1 MPSTMEVSELGPGTS
16 EGEGDASTHS
26 GSDVELCGIPS
37 FEDGWFRISL
47 ADPRDTKSHGCG
59 CHLAGRPDW
68 KEGLACSGAVE
79 CPRFPFAPE
88 TKEPGAPWSEKRT

>member
-47 ADPRDTKSHGCG
+47 ADPRDTKSHG
-59 CHLAGRPDW
+59 
-68 KEGLACSGAVE
+68 
-79 CPRFPFAPE
+79 
-88 TKEPGAPWSEKRT
+88 